1 MKTRKELKEEYRQKK
16 FRMGVFKVENR
27 LNGKIFLGSSTD
39 LDSAWNS
46 HRFRLEAGMHEN
58 TSLQN
63 DWKQL
68 GAEHFAYEIVE
79 ELNLKEGDDDAK
91 ELNVLE
97 ELMKEEMQPYGE
109 RGYNYPKK
117 H

>member
-16 FRMGVFKVENR
+16 FRMGVFKIVNR

-63 DWKQL
+63 DWKQS
-68 GAEHFAYEIVE
+68 GSGSFTYQIVE
-79 ELNLKEGDDDAK
+79 VLELKEGDDATK
-91 ELNVLE
+91 ELKVLE
-97 ELMKEEMQPYGE
+97 ELIMEELQPYGE
-109 RGYNYPKK
+109 RGYNHLKK
-117 H
+117 R